1 MTERNQIGTDRI
13 EIVPQDAERAASRKK
28 PQTQRARKK
37 AADGAGKIE
46 VIEDSA
52 DQKGRTEQKR
62 RQNQRRPV
70 RRTTDS
76 ASRVEQSGRTE
87 QNGRTE
93 HAERA
98 EQAGR
103 AGNAGKTGNAAK
115 SGSTR
120 RTNHSSRTNH
130 IANVQNAQQQA
141 QNENVQGSL
150 TEAAQNQNRKR
161 TQKPRTARGQEQAK
175 QHQPKSQPQNENG
188 TERKTS
194 GASGAGRR
202 KNAAAERTE
211 QAAHAEELQAQA
223 FDAQKIRGAE
233 HMTVERAAAE
243 HAAAETETAIARVQE
258 AKTELQTHEEP
269 ASLPISALIQPAA
282 QPVQIQRFPQL
293 GLIQPLKPKETEV
306 CAEFRPEEQPDVIV
320 EPLQK
325 ADEEQVLESGI
336 RAAQASEIVS
346 KIVPETQIDEAQTAE
361 AAAETDIR
369 KPEQEARKEKRP
381 RTGSRTKK
389 KQTADKLAEKAAN
402 GQTGEAEHVKSAAE
416 VLREQREARNRQGGR
431 RQAQAQVA
439 SVAVEFS
446 PEQSRADET
455 MRAQSAGLLLPAAAG
470 TAAQLLPASDKARVQ
485 VKTDMKR
492 SHGKRTPVKKH
503 EHVKIIPLGGLEQI
517 GMNITAF
524 EYKDSI
530 IVVDCGMAFPED
542 DMLGIDLVVPDVTYL
557 KKNASK
563 VRGFFIT
570 HGHEDH
576 IGALPYVLRE
586 LNVPVYSTRLTI
598 ALIENKLREAQL
610 LDSAKLNI
618 VKHGDVVPAG
628 DFQIEFI
635 KTNHSIQD
643 ASALAIH
650 SPAGIIFHTGDF
662 KVDYTPVF
670 GDAIDLQRFAE
681 LGKQGV
687 LALMA
692 DSMNAL
698 RPGFTMSERT
708 VGHTF
713 DTIFAEHP
721 NNRIIIATF
730 ASNVDR
736 VQQVIN
742 DAEKYDRKVVIEGRS
757 MVNVIGTAA
766 ELGYI
771 KIKDGTLIDIAQLK
785 DYPPEKTVLVTTG
798 SQGEA
803 MAALSRM
810 ASGQHRKV
818 TIMPNDVIVLSSTPI
833 PGNEKAVAK
842 VINELAQ
849 RHAEIIN
856 QDTHVS
862 GHACQEE
869 LKLIYSLIRP
879 KFAIPVHGE
888 YRHRVAQKKIA
899 ESVGIPPENIL
910 IADTGDVI
918 DLSEDGCKVVDH
930 VQAGPLMVDGLGVGD
945 VGNIVM
951 RDRQN
956 LAQNGIIVVVLAY
969 ERRTN
974 RMVGGPDIVS
984 RGFVYVRENEEL
996 MEDARV
1002 AVMDAVDDCETRR
1015 INDWSRIK
1023 NEIRDALSDFFWK
1036 RMKRTP
1042 VILPIITEIS

>member
-1 MTERNQIGTDRI
+1 MTDKNQIGI
-13 EIVPQDAERAASRKK
+13 
-28 PQTQRARKK
+28 
-37 AADGAGKIE
+37 GKIE
-46 VIEDSA
+46 VVPEYA
-52 DQKGRTEQKR
+52 EPLRTSGMQNGAARRKAGQTAETGAQSDRPEEGAKEGAARGQRR
-62 RQNQRRPV
+62 RQSRPRKTAQGQQTARGEQQAQGQQAASGERQAQAAGSRETAQKSAAPRRRRKPAGQTAGAQGIQLIPEGELERLDGAASQTESRVEKPAQRQRRSAASAKDGAGNN
-70 RRTTDS
+70 TKAFEAS
-76 ASRVEQSGRTE
+76 ASRNSERSGVRNQSG
-87 QNGRTE
+87 QNGR
-93 HAERA
+93 
-98 EQAGR
+98 
-103 AGNAGKTGNAAK
+103 
-115 SGSTR
+115 R
-120 RTNHSSRTNH
+120 RTAQSRR
-130 IANVQNAQQQA
+130 
-141 QNENVQGSL
+141 
-150 TEAAQNQNRKR
+150 TEMAEGA
-161 TQKPRTARGQEQAK
+161 
-175 QHQPKSQPQNENG
+175 
-188 TERKTS
+188 
-194 GASGAGRR
+194 ASGA
-202 KNAAAERTE
+202 KAAPAAAKAE
-211 QAAHAEELQAQA
+211 QTGLKAE
-223 FDAQKIRGAE
+223 
-233 HMTVERAAAE
+233 M
-243 HAAAETETAIARVQE
+243 
-258 AKTELQTHEEP
+258 
-269 ASLPISALIQPAA
+269 SA
-282 QPVQIQRFPQL
+282 
-293 GLIQPLKPKETEV
+293 PK
-306 CAEFRPEEQPDVIV
+306 
-320 EPLQK
+320 
-325 ADEEQVLESGI
+325 
-336 RAAQASEIVS
+336 
-346 KIVPETQIDEAQTAE
+346 AE
-361 AAAETDIR
+361 AAAQIQEETSR
-369 KPEQEARKEKRP
+369 KQAAGNRRRSDSSAAAKERP
-381 RTGSRTKK
+381 
-389 KQTADKLAEKAAN
+389 
-402 GQTGEAEHVKSAAE
+402 KSAAE
-416 VLREQREARNRQGGR
+416 VLREQREARNRQGRGR
-431 RQAQAQVA
+431 GQSVSMA
-439 SVAVEFS
+439 STAVEFS
-446 PEQSRADET
+446 QADNPVPGFGASAREAAQLQLTPYVMSGET
-455 MRAQSAGLLLPAAAG
+455 SENASFGDKRQGTAQSAQKRGRRKLP
-470 TAAQLLPASDKARVQ
+470 S
-485 VKTDMKR
+485 
-492 SHGKRTPVKKH
+492 KK

-524 EYKDSI
+524 EYKNSI
-530 IVVDCGMAFPED
+530 VVVDCGMAFPED

-557 KKNASK
+557 KKNFSK
-563 VRGFFIT
+563 VKGFFIT

-618 VKHGDVVPAG
+618 VKHGDIVPAG
-628 DFQIEFI
+628 DFQVEFI

-650 SPAGIIFHTGDF
+650 SPAGILFHTGDF

-692 DSMNAL
+692 DSTNAL

-721 NNRIIIATF
+721 KNRIIIATF

-818 TIMPNDVIVLSSTPI
+818 TIMPGDVIVLSSTPI

-888 YRHRVAQKKIA
+888 YRHRIAQKKIA
-899 ESVGIPPENIL
+899 ESVGIPQENIL

-956 LAQNGIIVVVLAY
+956 LAQNGIIIVVLAY
-969 ERRTN
+969 ERRSN
-974 RMVGGPDIVS
+974 RMVGGPDVVS

-1002 AVMDAVDDCETRR
+1002 AVMDAVDDCEVRH
-1015 INDWSRIK
+1015 ISDWSRIK
-1023 NEIRDALSDFFWK
+1023 NEIREALSDFFWK

-1042 VILPIITEIS
+1042 VILPIITEI

>member
-1 MTERNQIGTDRI
+1 MTDKNQIGI
-13 EIVPQDAERAASRKK
+13 
-28 PQTQRARKK
+28 
-37 AADGAGKIE
+37 GKIE
-46 VIEDSA
+46 VVPEYAEPAGNQSVQKKGARKSA
-52 DQKGRTEQKR
+52 GKANGAQTGRNLQADKTVQRSDAQKGEEGNGRSQHR
-62 RQNQRRPV
+62 RQGQTRRAKSPVKTEEQQIAAASAQAQTVREAQSGQRSTVQRR
-70 RRTTDS
+70 RRKPQGQTNNNAQGIQPISEQELLNLSGGASAQRAKSTTGRTRRRAAAPAAS
-76 ASRVEQSGRTE
+76 ASS
-87 QNGRTE
+87 
-93 HAERA
+93 
-98 EQAGR
+98 
-103 AGNAGKTGNAAK
+103 TGAAK
-115 SGSTR
+115 S
-120 RTNHSSRTNH
+120 
-130 IANVQNAQQQA
+130 A
-141 QNENVQGSL
+141 ENTARHV
-150 TEAAQNQNRKR
+150 A
-161 TQKPRTARGQEQAK
+161 RTAEK
-175 QHQPKSQPQNENG
+175 PVKES
-188 TERKTS
+188 
-194 GASGAGRR
+194 
-202 KNAAAERTE
+202 AAE
-211 QAAHAEELQAQA
+211 
-223 FDAQKIRGAE
+223 KG
-233 HMTVERAAAE
+233 
-243 HAAAETETAIARVQE
+243 AAAETATAA
-258 AKTELQTHEEP
+258 AKTAAPKATGRRR
-269 ASLPISALIQPAA
+269 SAPAA
-282 QPVQIQRFPQL
+282 
-293 GLIQPLKPKETEV
+293 
-306 CAEFRPEEQPDVIV
+306 
-320 EPLQK
+320 
-325 ADEEQVLESGI
+325 
-336 RAAQASEIVS
+336 
-346 KIVPETQIDEAQTAE
+346 
-361 AAAETDIR
+361 
-369 KPEQEARKEKRP
+369 EARP
-381 RTGSRTKK
+381 
-389 KQTADKLAEKAAN
+389 
-402 GQTGEAEHVKSAAE
+402 KSAAQ
-416 VLREQREARNRQGGR
+416 VLREQREARNRQRSGEHG
-431 RQAQAQVA
+431 AAVSTA
-439 SVAVEFS
+439 SKAVEFS
-446 PEQSRADET
+446 QAENPVPGLGASVREAAQLQITPYVMDGET
-455 MRAQSAGLLLPAAAG
+455 SENANFGDKRQQAAQSAAKRGRKRLPA
-470 TAAQLLPASDKARVQ
+470 
-485 VKTDMKR
+485 
-492 SHGKRTPVKKH
+492 KH

-524 EYKDSI
+524 EYKNSI
-530 IVVDCGMAFPED
+530 VVVDCGMAFPED

-557 KKNASK
+557 KKNISK
-563 VRGFFIT
+563 VKGFFIT

-610 LDSAKLNI
+610 LESAKLNI
-618 VKHGDVVPAG
+618 VKHGDIVPAG
-628 DFQIEFI
+628 DFQVEFI

-650 SPAGIIFHTGDF
+650 SPAGILFHTGDF

-692 DSMNAL
+692 DSTNAL

-721 NNRIIIATF
+721 KNRIIIATF

-842 VINELAQ
+842 VINELSQ

-888 YRHRVAQKKIA
+888 YRHRIAQKKIA
-899 ESVGIPPENIL
+899 ESVGIPQENIL

-956 LAQNGIIVVVLAY
+956 LAQNGIIIVVLAY
-969 ERRTN
+969 ERRSN
-974 RMVGGPDIVS
+974 RMVGGPDVVS

-1002 AVMDAVDDCETRR
+1002 AVMDAVDDCEIRH
-1015 INDWSRIK
+1015 ISDWSRIK
-1023 NEIRDALSDFFWK
+1023 NEIREALSDFFWK

-1042 VILPIITEIS
+1042 VILPIITEI